1 MRPGTFPQC
10 HPTPVDARPMMPMD
24 ARPRACA
31 ARTAGFAL
39 AVLHGAFAAAPAT
52 AQPWPSKPVRLV
64 VPYVAGGPVDIMG
77 RVVAQKLT
85 DAFGQQVIVDN
96 RAGANGN
103 IGGEIVARAAPDGY
117 TLFMGANGPI
127 AVNPSLF
134 RKMPFDPQRDF
145 APISMVT
152 ASPMILVV
160 HPSLPAANMCE
171 LVSLA
176 RSKPGG
182 LTYASSGNGST
193 SHLATELLKSMTTI
207 SMLHVPYKGAATA
220 LGDVVSGQVA
230 LITTAVSSTL
240 PFVHAGK
247 LKALGVSSEK
257 RLSILP
263 DVPAIAES
271 VPGYEVV
278 TWYGVFAPAGTPK
291 PVLDRLHAAL
301 VKSVAEPDTRARLAA
316 LGADPR
322 VTSPAEFAD
331 AIRRETAKWATVV
344 KSAGMRVE

>member
-1 MRPGTFPQC
+1 MKAT
-10 HPTPVDARPMMPMD
+10 V
-24 ARPRACA
+24 
-31 ARTAGFAL
+31 AGFAL
-39 AVLHGAFAAAPAT
+39 TVLSGAFAAAPAL
-52 AQPWPSKPVRLV
+52 AQTWPARPVRLV

-77 RVVAQKLT
+77 RVFAQKLT
-85 DAFGQQVIVDN
+85 DALGQQVIVDN
-96 RAGANGN
+96 RAGASGN

-127 AVNPSLF
+127 AVNPNLF
-134 RKMPFDPQRDF
+134 RRMPFDPQKDL
-145 APISMVT
+145 APITMVA
-152 ASPMILVV
+152 ASPMILVA
-160 HPSLPAANMCE
+160 HPSLPAANMRE

-182 LTYASSGNGST
+182 LAYASSGNGST

-240 PFVHAGK
+240 PFVNAGK

-278 TWYGVFAPAGTPK
+278 TWYGVFTPAGTPK
-291 PVLDRLHAAL
+291 PVLDRLHETL
-301 VKSVAEPDTRARLAA
+301 VKSVAEADTRARLAA

-322 VTSPAEFAD
+322 VTSPAEFAE

-344 KSAGMRVE
+344 KAAGMRVE